1 MINRHGDFDPAE
13 IRRMLKPGGYF
24 VTQQLQSAIEKD
36 GSFTGTTHRF
46 LIVARKPV

>member
-13 IRRMLKPGGYF
+13 IIDRLL
-24 VTQQLQSAIEKD
+24 QLQSAIEKD